1 MALKWPDKNPDVKE
15 DFSVDW
21 SRALRS
27 GETISSVEWLI
38 GLSSATNTV
47 VESAT
52 PINGLQAEYPSGI
65 TNTDTVATIR
75 LGLGTINTKYLLTC
89 RITTSTTR
97 VLSEDIY
104 LRVTEGA

>member
-1 MALKWPDKNPDVKE
+1 MALKWPDKNPDMTE

-27 GETISSVEWLI
+27 GETISAVTWEVTYDGVGGAI
-38 GLSSATNTV
+38 
-47 VESAT
+47 ESAT
-52 PINGLQAEYPSGI
+52 PIQGLIPEYPTGI

-75 LGLGTINTKYLLTC
+75 FSSGTINRKYRVTC
-89 RITTSTTR
+89 KITTSTDR
-97 VLSEDIY
+97 SIQEDIF

>member
-1 MALKWPDKNPDVKE
+1 MALKWPDKNPNLKE

-21 SRALRS
+21 SRALRTN
-27 GETISSVEWLI
+27 ETISSVEWVI
-38 GLSSATNTV
+38 EVDDIVTTV
-47 VESAT
+47 TSAT
-52 PINGLQAEYPSGI
+52 PVVNLVPEFPTGI

-75 LGLGTINTKYLLTC
+75 LNDGKINKKYKFTC
-89 RITTSTTR
+89 NMTTSLDR